1 MQCKYNICP
10 CDDDV
15 PAIDPNWYESSQ
27 FFFQYFPLL
36 QFPLCRNRRFY
47 RTYLF
52 CQAFPPN
59 INKYLLS
66 VIKIGADHEQKP
78 ICMHAC
84 VRKTNKRLSKTY
96 DYPIDRDFRHNVHRY
111 FMREKIL
118 AWFRH
123 DYVMC
128 VCSPL
133 AHVWLKHTHSTHSPN
148 AINKQAKPTK
158 MQISNCKY

>member
-1 MQCKYNICP
+1 MCP
-10 CDDDV
+10 LLTL
-15 PAIDPNWYESSQ
+15 IGTSHRS